1 MRGIPSPPQLLPNA
15 KVVTGESVEMLI
27 GAKYFLEQNGV
38 PVKIV
43 SGGGTGTYAITGAY
57 PEMTEIQAG
66 SYVFIDS
73 SYRKVEGIGAAFGCA
88 LTMLTTVVSTST
100 ADTRHR

>member
-1 MRGIPSPPQLLPNA
+1 MTKR
-15 KVVTGESVEMLI
+15 
-27 GAKYFLEQNGV
+27 FLEQNGV

-73 SYRKVEGIGAAFGCA
+73 SYRGVEGIGEEFGCA
-88 LTMLTTVVSTST
+88 LTMLTTVVSRPQPTRVIVDAGAKVLTSDSGT
-100 ADTRHR
+100 PQPVGD